1 MYCPSMTRVVSF
13 CSFLSA
19 TLLVIGLTAKAGA
32 AMSYLDHVPMAILLS
47 FPTTLLIVSLL
58 LGLIACAGFSLFKSA
73 HALHQ
78 LDGPRSSS
86 LLLGHLQL
94 FFDPIKGMTTQNELL
109 STYGSVCK
117 LKGVL
122 GADQLWVSD
131 PRAMHEILVKSHQQ
145 FLQPG
150 SVTTWMELLIGPNVL
165 TAIGHKHKTQRK
177 ILNPAFTATH
187 MRNRF
192 LIILV
197 TPTIAT
203 VCHKLQE
210 IIKLKIQ
217 CQGENTGVVDMF
229 KWLNVA
235 ALEMMG
241 QAGFGYSFDA
251 LKPDAE
257 EVAYL
262 NASHDIRM
270 LIFKLWYITPILPW
284 LVRIGSARFRRAIV
298 QFLPLSSIQALR
310 NAVDILSVVAVKIY
324 HLKKEE
330 SDKLK
335 LDSDGQCG
343 RDVMSSLLL
352 QNNMVAPQEAM
363 DEEEIISEVNALIL
377 AAHES
382 TSAALAR
389 VIQVLAE
396 HPDIQSK
403 LRNEIREAHDAY
415 GEELSYDQLNS
426 LSYLDAVCRESLR
439 LYAPAPFLI
448 RVAQEDWTIPLLYP
462 GKSSSGEETITQVPV
477 KKGSFIYLSLDGANR
492 DKRTWG
498 EDSNVF
504 RPSRWMDPAPLSLQ
518 ASRMP
523 GIYSSL
529 MTFSGGPRACMVR
542 HLLQWLQVFA
552 VGNEIITCK
561 VGLILQI

>member
-1 MYCPSMTRVVSF
+1 MIRVVSF
-13 CSFLSA
+13 CFLLSA
-19 TLLVIGLTAKAGA
+19 TLLVA
-32 AMSYLDHVPMAILLS
+32 AVMSDLDYGPVATLLS
-47 FPTTLLIVSLL
+47 CPTTLLIVSLI
-58 LGLIACAGFSLFKSA
+58 LGFVACAGFSLAKSA
-73 HALHQ
+73 TALHE

-109 STYGSVCK
+109 NTYGSVCK

-150 SVTTWMELLIGPNVL
+150 SITTWMDLLIGPNVL

-187 MRNRF
+187 MRNFCR
-192 LIILV
+192 
-197 TPTIAT
+197 
-203 VCHKLQE
+203 KLQE

-217 CQGENTGVVDMF
+217 AQGGNTGVVDMF

-251 LKPDAE
+251 LKPGIE
-257 EVAYL
+257 EIDYL
-262 NASHDIRM
+262 NASHAIRT
-270 LIFKLWYITPILPW
+270 LIFKLWYVTPILPW
-284 LVRIGSARFRRAIV
+284 LVRIGSARFRRVIV
-298 QFLPLSSIQALR
+298 KSLPLGPIQALR
-310 NAVDILSVVAVKIY
+310 NAVDVLSVVAVKIY

-335 LDSDGQCG
+335 FDSDGQFG

-352 QNNMVAPQEAM
+352 QNNMVAPEEAM

-389 VIQVLAE
+389 VIKVLAE

-403 LRNEIREAHDAY
+403 LRNEIREAHEAY

-426 LSYLDAVCRESLR
+426 LTYLDAVCRESLR

-462 GKSSSGEETITQVPV
+462 GKSGRGEEAITQVPV
-477 KKGSFIYLSLDGANR
+477 RKGSFIYISLDGANR

-504 RPSRWMDPAPLSLQ
+504 RPSRWVDPAPLSLQ

-529 MTFSGGPRACMVR
+529 
-542 HLLQWLQVFA
+542 
-552 VGNEIITCK
+552 
-561 VGLILQI
+561 